1 MSRINDYE
9 DYLASQESNSHSSEG
24 LARQLRNRIGL
35 DVVIYERNG
44 NRAFGTI
51 REVRN
56 NVLILGNTP
65 GNPNTPA
72 KQICTCN
79 NQTQTETFAEVIISI
94 REITE
99 FTVR

>member
-1 MSRINDYE
+1 MSRLDWD
-9 DYLASQESNSHSSEG
+9 DYLESASRNNG
-24 LARQLRNRIGL
+24 DLARQLRDNIGR

-56 NVLILGNTP
+56 NAVILGNTP

-72 KQICTCN
+72 KQICTC
-79 NQTQTETFAEVIISI
+79 QGMTQTEVFAEVIISI

-99 FTVR
+99 FAVRPT